1 MMIFN
6 TASHGVTTVSKTFEK
21 VPIGFQY
28 FFIEFSCNQSW
39 EMPGIQWCTRLAW
52 LSMAQSAEL
61 NILTER

>member
-39 EMPGIQWCTRLAW
+39 EMPDTVGHTSRLAVNG
-52 LSMAQSAEL
+52 SKRRA
-61 NILTER
+61 